1 MNKAIDSKTLAME
14 NIRQRKTRSTYMILL
29 VALFSVIVY
38 MGSIFSFSLKKG
50 LESLSSWK

>member
-50 LESLSSWK
+50 LESLSDRL